1 MRKPTSARTIA
12 SYEIIG
18 EISRGSYGV
27 VCKARAIASR
37 EPSAAEQ
44 RRSFYAI
51 KKVKAVDSGEAV
63 SSTSLSTLREIKVL
77 KELRHPH
84 VVRLIDV
91 VLDGSTS
98 NIALVFEYAELE
110 LGYLIRHHH
119 RGRSRIPP
127 TTVKS
132 IMKQLLDA
140 LRYLHANWIVHR
152 DVKPQNVLIIGSGEQ
167 RGTVKLAD
175 FGLALVSR
183 GAVVKPLPSEG
194 PVVTL
199 WYRAPELLLGA
210 QSYTTGV
217 DLWALGCVF
226 GEMMIC
232 EPLFRGEKEDALS
245 AEASGGFERAQCH
258 EIFKYLG
265 HPTPSTWDGARTLK
279 HWPHVQQWQSSERV
293 HSLQRLVCRTTDGA
307 FSLLQRLLALDPAT
321 RTDADSALRADYFAH
336 ELPRPRRNALVHE
349 YPQRELRA
357 PIPPAAAAAAP
368 PPPPPPPPIEPS
380 APIEPPAPKRQ
391 RLAVGPG
398 VVREIDASS
407 LSSPPSHRR
416 RSEPV
421 GGGMGSGMGFASPP
435 HHRPGSAARYLR
447 QQAPPR
453 RRTGGAGSGGASGGA
468 HGASASRTGNMLI
481 SQ

>member
-152 DVKPQNVLIIGSGEQ
+152 DVNKQLC
-167 RGTVKLAD
+167 
-175 FGLALVSR
+175 
-183 GAVVKPLPSEG
+183 
-194 PVVTL
+194 
-199 WYRAPELLLGA
+199 WEL
-210 QSYTTGV
+210 
-217 DLWALGCVF
+217 
-226 GEMMIC
+226 
-232 EPLFRGEKEDALS
+232 
-245 AEASGGFERAQCH
+245 
-258 EIFKYLG
+258 
-265 HPTPSTWDGARTLK
+265 
-279 HWPHVQQWQSSERV
+279 
-293 HSLQRLVCRTTDGA
+293 
-307 FSLLQRLLALDPAT
+307 
-321 RTDADSALRADYFAH
+321 
-336 ELPRPRRNALVHE
+336 
-349 YPQRELRA
+349 
-357 PIPPAAAAAAP
+357 
-368 PPPPPPPPIEPS
+368 
-380 APIEPPAPKRQ
+380 
-391 RLAVGPG
+391 
-398 VVREIDASS
+398 
-407 LSSPPSHRR
+407 
-416 RSEPV
+416 
-421 GGGMGSGMGFASPP
+421 
-435 HHRPGSAARYLR
+435 
-447 QQAPPR
+447 
-453 RRTGGAGSGGASGGA
+453 
-468 HGASASRTGNMLI
+468 
-481 SQ
+481 